1 MKEKHTP
8 IIVKMKFI
16 LIIMVLLPLTQGL
29 FGKKGGKKSE
39 GGGTDKKEER
49 KAERKSK
56 NDEIEYEL
64 AINQMEDENA
74 SKEDQMKFKQ
84 QWEEDHKSIEPT
96 STTTAKPKK
105 KKKKNSK
112 VVGAGK
118 TAARIHGIPL

>member
-1 MKEKHTP
+1 
-8 IIVKMKFI
+8 MKFI
-16 LIIMVLLPLTQGL
+16 LIIMALLPLTQGL
-29 FGKKGGKKSE
+29 FGKKGKGKSK

-49 KAERKSK
+49 KTERKTK
-56 NDEIEYEL
+56 NDKIEYEL

-96 STTTAKPKK
+96 STTVTTTKPKK

-118 TAARIHGIPL
+118 TAAHLHGIPL